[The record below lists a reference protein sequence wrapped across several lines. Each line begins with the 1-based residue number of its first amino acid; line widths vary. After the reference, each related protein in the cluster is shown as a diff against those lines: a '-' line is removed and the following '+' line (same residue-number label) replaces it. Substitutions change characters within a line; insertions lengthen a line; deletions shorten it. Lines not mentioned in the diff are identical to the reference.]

1 MKSLQPTIASTRS
14 RRSVDRPN
22 YALNVGEDEEEGNYI
37 KRDLL
42 YISPHRSTQS
52 VKRDKF

>member
-1 MKSLQPTIASTRS
+1 MKSLEPTIASTRS

-22 YALNVGEDEEEGNYI
+22 YALDVGEDEEEGNYI

-42 YISPHRSTQS
+42 YIFSHRFTQS